1 MPTDDWTQ
9 YSNRKHEQVAK
20 MLHVVDLSQNTE
32 FLLCFCFVSL
42 VWNRPKKDQIDGS
55 HTQRIW
61 HVSQKVM
68 GQLVA

>member
-1 MPTDDWTQ
+1 
-9 YSNRKHEQVAK
+9 

-42 VWNRPKKDQIDGS
+42 VWNRPKKDQIDGP
-55 HTQRIW
+55 HTHRSW